1 MRLSQ
6 SSNFLILFCFVAI
19 GVVLTGCS
27 AHPFRIAWRADE
39 NKQTMV
45 GLKPDMTIEQVTK
58 LMGQPDK
65 TEMYRGKNNEVI
77 LTYLY
82 ITKGVDPI
90 SGRMDESNY
99 TPLIFIN
106 DLLNGW
112 GWNQFNTITTRYEII
127 IKER

>member
-6 SSNFLILFCFVAI
+6 SFNIFVLIYVTTI
-19 GVVLTGCS
+19 GVALTGCVGS
-27 AHPFRIAWRADE
+27 PIKTYARAFE
-39 NKQTMV
+39 NNKSML
-45 GLKPDMTIEQVTK
+45 GLKPDMTVEQVAQ

-82 ITKGVDPI
+82 ITEGKD
-90 SGRMDESNY
+90 SKSRRWNESNY

-112 GWNQFNTITTRYEII
+112 GWNQFNTITSRYEII